1 VNYTIFQ
8 CHSCGREHL
17 LNLSDLTAELLG
29 ERIDTPT
36 AQSEAIKEEPTG
48 ETSEPWEE
56 GWDEYVEPTEEYR
69 PSDYKTEQRGTDT
82 VQVRQG
88 INNHSGGKGGISV
101 ETMVD
106 GNRGN
111 AIPARHYRQVKM
123 EPMGTATPA
132 RPKSRT
138 RSVSNPSLEVS
149 GENASQDFL
158 PEYNDMSP
166 ADRHMDQLLQAEYE
180 ADLTDRGFNSTVI

>member
-1 VNYTIFQ
+1 MNYTIFE
-8 CHSCGREHL
+8 CLHCGREHL
-17 LNLSDLTAELLG
+17 LNLNNLTAELLG
-29 ERIDTPT
+29 ERVDTPHET
-36 AQSEAIKEEPTG
+36 NTEVEDDELEELE
-48 ETSEPWEE
+48 ETP
-56 GWDEYVEPTEEYR
+56 

-88 INNHSGGKGGISV
+88 ISNQTKEIGGIRT
-101 ETMVD
+101 ETMIS
-106 GNRGN
+106 GNVGN
-111 AIPARHYRQVKM
+111 AVPARHYRQVKM